1 MLDSIAPDFSSAPA
15 PATKP
20 ATAAVDSD
28 PADHAISSIAQA
40 EFPKFP
46 PLTPDQ
52 LELVERYTKYHEGML
67 QLRPT
72 IFSSSNFLHFQSK

>member
-1 MLDSIAPDFSSAPA
+1 MLDSIAPDLSSAPA
-15 PATKP
+15 PATTP
-20 ATAAVDSD
+20 ATAAVD
-28 PADHAISSIAQA
+28 PADHAISSIAHA
-40 EFPKFP
+40 EFPELP